1 MTDPLAE
8 LVAYVRSVAA
18 RAPHPVV
25 VGIGGGVAVGKSTI
39 AAALS
44 DHLAD
49 LSSDVVNADGFLFPN
64 AVLAARGLESRKGFP
79 ESYDVERL
87 LAFVH
92 AVHSGAP
99 EVVAPRYS
107 HATYDVLTDE
117 VQVIRQPKVL
127 LIEGVVVLTAVGSVC
142 DVTVY
147 VHADEHTI
155 EDWYR
160 ARFHALVEAARRDAS
175 SYSFYREFAAM
186 TDDETDAIAR
196 TTWRSINLP
205 NLREYIAPS
214 GAHADVIIEK
224 DVDHRIVSVS
234 INRSRALG

>member
-1 MTDPLAE
+1 M
-8 LVAYVRSVAA
+8 
-18 RAPHPVV
+18 
-25 VGIGGGVAVGKSTI
+25 
-39 AAALS
+39 
-44 DHLAD
+44 
-49 LSSDVVNADGFLFPN
+49 
-64 AVLAARGLESRKGFP
+64 
-79 ESYDVERL
+79 
-87 LAFVH
+87 
-92 AVHSGAP
+92 
-99 EVVAPRYS
+99 
-107 HATYDVLTDE
+107 LTDE

-147 VHADEHTI
+147 VRADEHTI
-155 EDWYR
+155 EAWYR

-186 TDDETDAIAR
+186 ADDETDAIAR
-196 TTWRSINLP
+196 TTWHSINLP

>member
-8 LVAYVRSVAA
+8 LVAYLRSVAA

-44 DHLAD
+44 NHLTD

-99 EVVAPRYS
+99 VR
-107 HATYDVLTDE
+107 
-117 VQVIRQPKVL
+117 
-127 LIEGVVVLTAVGSVC
+127 
-142 DVTVY
+142 
-147 VHADEHTI
+147 
-155 EDWYR
+155 
-160 ARFHALVEAARRDAS
+160 
-175 SYSFYREFAAM
+175 
-186 TDDETDAIAR
+186 
-196 TTWRSINLP
+196 TWR
-205 NLREYIAPS
+205 
-214 GAHADVIIEK
+214 
-224 DVDHRIVSVS
+224 
-234 INRSRALG
+234 

>member
-1 MTDPLAE
+1 M
-8 LVAYVRSVAA
+8 
-18 RAPHPVV
+18 
-25 VGIGGGVAVGKSTI
+25 
-39 AAALS
+39 
-44 DHLAD
+44 
-49 LSSDVVNADGFLFPN
+49 NADGFLFPN
-64 AVLAARGLESRKGFP
+64 AVLAVRGLESRKGFP

-87 LAFVH
+87 LAFVR

-147 VHADEHTI
+147 VHADERTI

-186 TDDETDAIAR
+186 TDDDFYKPNRPPIPPRQPKPGELLWARRLRHAGAGCPVGDAREAGASMR
-196 TTWRSINLP
+196 T
-205 NLREYIAPS
+205 
-214 GAHADVIIEK
+214 
-224 DVDHRIVSVS
+224 
-234 INRSRALG
+234 